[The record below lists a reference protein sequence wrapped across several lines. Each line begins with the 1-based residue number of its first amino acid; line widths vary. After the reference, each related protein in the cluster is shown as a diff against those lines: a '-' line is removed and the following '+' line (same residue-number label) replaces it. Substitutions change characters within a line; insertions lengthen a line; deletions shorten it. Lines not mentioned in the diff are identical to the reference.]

1 MNFEHASLTEIIP
14 QIWSLKLFTIQ
25 DIDLTLGS
33 VGLALMLLVGAS
45 RLARYLTRLA
55 VKRILIPFVHDQQA
69 IATYTKL
76 IFVAHFL
83 VLFLISLSIAGIPLS
98 VFTVVGGALAIGVGF
113 GSQNIVNNF
122 ISGVILMVEK
132 PLKVGDVVGLDS
144 IQGTVL
150 EIGTRAT
157 RIRTTENK
165 IWLVPNSRL
174 LENPIINWKTGS
186 SLVRTEVIVGVAYGS
201 DVERVRTLAL
211 KVLQDM
217 PFIEATP
224 AARVI
229 FDDFGD
235 SALIFKLFFWA
246 DLDKVDSLME
256 CRSQIRFAVDRVFRE
271 AQIEISFPQ
280 RDLHLRSATP
290 LEVRLA
296 KD

>member
-1 MNFEHASLTEIIP
+1 MNFEHASLTEIIQ

-157 RIRTTENK
+157 RIRTMENK
-165 IWLVPNSRL
+165 IWIVPNSRL